1 MTVKKLW
8 PALAAA
14 ASTLSLAASAQA
26 QACEGTPTGA
36 RLEVLIEGVHSD
48 KGKMTASI
56 YPGDRSQFLIK
67 DGALKVWRVPA
78 QAPVTR
84 MCIWLKDGPGVYAF
98 AVYHDANNNGRFDH
112 NLLTG
117 IEGFGFSNNPHTLFS
132 APSFDQAKFTAGPG
146 VTTLHVRL
154 RYP

>member
-1 MTVKKLW
+1 MTLKK
-8 PALAAA
+8 PIPAAA
-14 ASTLSLAASAQA
+14 VMTLALIPASHVN
-26 QACEGTPTGA
+26 ACEGTPTSA
-36 RLEVLIEGVHSD
+36 RLEVEIDGVKSNA
-48 KGKMTASI
+48 GQMTGSI
-56 YPGDRSQFLIK
+56 YPGDPSQFLKK

-78 QAPVTR
+78 EAGVTR
-84 MCIWLKDGPGVYAF
+84 MCIWLKNGPGFYAF

-117 IEGFGFSNNPHTLFS
+117 IEGFGFSRNPHVLFS
-132 APSFDQAKFTAGPG
+132 SPNYDQVKFKAETG

>member
-1 MTVKKLW
+1 MILNK
-8 PALAAA
+8 PFSACAALLTLALSAAA
-14 ASTLSLAASAQA
+14 HAD
-26 QACEGTPTGA
+26 ACEGTPTGA
-36 RLEVLIEGVHSD
+36 RLEVLVEGVQSND
-48 KGKMTASI
+48 GKMTGSI
-56 YPGDRSQFLIK
+56 YPGDAAQFLK
-67 DGALKVWRVPA
+67 KNGALKVWRVPA

-84 MCIWLKDGPGVYAF
+84 MCIWLKNGPGTYAF

-117 IEGFGFSNNPHTLFS
+117 IEGFGFSNNPRTMFS
-132 APSFDQAKFTAGPG
+132 APPYDKVKFKAGEG